1 MKGACMRSPG
11 STFDLRAALS
21 DEVRGALA
29 ELEKGNGERKAVHAC
44 RVRLKRAR
52 SLARVGHTFAPGL
65 SAVFNDSAR
74 SIMCSLA
81 EARDLSA
88 LAKAARGLAK
98 KSKKRA
104 AAGLKTASVA
114 LEGAREVAAP
124 LDLAAANAGLRDLL
138 ALAQVWPEASSRQIK
153 RGVRRVARRARKAWR
168 KGSDR
173 DAPAEKR
180 HEWRQR
186 EKDRLYAAALMDG
199 VWPGRHRR
207 GASKRLVD
215 RLGREH
221 DLMLLTQ
228 RLEASPSLA
237 GDEANATAALKVLR
251 ARRKR
256 LAESAQRV
264 AVRLHGGR
272 A

>member
-1 MKGACMRSPG
+1 MRSPG

-29 ELEKGNGERKAVHAC
+29 ELEKGDGERKAVHAC

-74 SIMCSLA
+74 SIMGSLA

-88 LAKAARGLAK
+88 LAKAARRLAK

-104 AAGLKTASVA
+104 AVGLKTASEA
-114 LEGAREVAAP
+114 LEGARDVAGP
-124 LDLAAANAGLRDLL
+124 VDLAAVNAGLRDLL
-138 ALAQVWPEASSRQIK
+138 ALAQVWPEASARQVK
-153 RGVRRVARRARKAWR
+153 RGARRVARRARRAWR

-186 EKDRLYAAALMDG
+186 EKDRLYAAALMEG
-199 VWPGRHRR
+199 VWPRPHRL
-207 GASKRLVD
+207 GASRRLVD

-237 GDEANATAALKVLR
+237 GDEASAAAALKALS

-256 LAESAQRV
+256 LVKRARRV
-264 AVRLHGGR
+264 AVRLHAGR

>member
-1 MKGACMRSPG
+1 MRSPG

-29 ELEKGNGERKAVHAC
+29 ELEKGDSERKAVHAC

-52 SLARVGHTFAPGL
+52 SLARVGHAFAPGL

-74 SIMCSLA
+74 GIMRSLA
-81 EARDLSA
+81 EARNLAA
-88 LAKAARGLAK
+88 LAKAARRLAK

-104 AAGLKTASVA
+104 AAGLKSASDA
-114 LEGAREVAAP
+114 LESARAAAAP
-124 LDLAAANAGLRDLL
+124 VDLAAVNTGLRDLL
-138 ALAQVWPEASSRQIK
+138 ALAQVWPEASARQVK
-153 RGVRRVARRARKAWR
+153 RGARRVARRARRAWR

-173 DAPAEKR
+173 DAPAERR
-180 HEWRQR
+180 HAWRQR

-199 VWPGRHRR
+199 AWPGRRRR
-207 GASKRLVD
+207 GANKRLVD
-215 RLGREH
+215 RLGLEH

-228 RLEASPSLA
+228 QLEASPSLA
-237 GDEANATAALKVLR
+237 ADEASGAAALKAVR
-251 ARRKR
+251 ARRKQ
-256 LAESAQRV
+256 LAKSARRV
-264 AVRLHGGR
+264 AARLHDGR